1 MDLVTVLNQCDEEKT
16 LAFPMQHT
24 SITAASKRKLA
35 NVRIELPR
43 NLVGDDVRDLNKWV
57 CMVVAIDKNEYNRI
71 IDAEDQS

>member
-1 MDLVTVLNQCDEEKT
+1 MDLLQLLERCDENKT
-16 LAFPMQHT
+16 LAFPLLHT

-35 NVRIELPR
+35 NARIELPR

-71 IDAEDQS
+71 IDAED